1 MNNENTAAATGS
13 KGLCGLDGG
22 AAGPECRKMNVIL
35 KKCNALCA
43 RAFGFYLPGSEFA
56 LCPKRV

>member
-22 AAGPECRKMNVIL
+22 AAGPVCPKINVIL
-35 KKCNALCA
+35 RKCVELCA
-43 RAFGFYLPGSEFA
+43 RSLEFHLPGSEFV
-56 LCPKRV
+56 LCPKRA